1 MFYPGDSLTR
11 VGEQEIRSVHG
22 RLLNNLGELAYR
34 KIIQSKIAIKNA
46 PGNHVYTYYIIFF
59 LQHGIMAHNI

>member
-11 VGEQEIRSVHG
+11 VGEKEIRSVHG

-46 PGNHVYTYYIIFF
+46 PRNQAYTYYIIF
-59 LQHGIMAHNI
+59 LATWYNGS